1 MSSISDTGI
10 FLLNI
15 VLKLKDGVKN
25 GSELIFFLPHRSCCM
40 LLLKQTSNAVHS
52 KPHDYGRM
60 GV

>member
-25 GSELIFFLPHRSCCM
+25 GSELIFFCLIEVVACYC
-40 LLLKQTSNAVHS
+40 
-52 KPHDYGRM
+52 
-60 GV
+60 